1 MAKRMAILILALTI
15 TACGSPQALTGATSS
30 RLSTADYQGAM
41 ERAARFVEPGGTVA
55 PAYSEQLR
63 DEPPTGR
70 ELGLTANEAARLL
83 GGCR

>member
-1 MAKRMAILILALTI
+1 MAILILALTI
-15 TACGSPQALTGATSS
+15 SACGRPQALTGANTS
-30 RLSTADYQGAM
+30 RLSEGDYKGAM

-55 PAYSEQLR
+55 QAYSEQLR
-63 DEPPTGR
+63 DEPPTGS